1 MSPEFPGGISL
12 AEVWQA
18 RHRIQGRADRTPLR
32 YSPSLSRRFGARVWL
47 KLENM
52 QPTGAFKLRGASNM
66 IAALLEQY
74 GPDRLKP
81 GVITASTGNHGRAVA
96 WAARELGIPATVC
109 LSSLVPANKV
119 AAIEALGAEV
129 CRCGNSQ
136 DDAFA
141 VVDERVASRGQVAI
155 PPFDHPLI
163 VAGQG
168 TLALELLEERPQLDM
183 VVAGLSGGGLLGGI
197 GLVMKQLSP
206 RTEVVGVSL
215 SQGAAMWHSLQAG
228 KPVQVEEVP
237 SLADSLGGGIGLDN
251 RHTLAL
257 VRAVMDSHYQVPET
271 AIARAMVTLLE
282 QEKMLLE
289 GAAAVGLAAI
299 EHHRIPI
306 EGKEVALVLSGNNVA
321 LETFERAREL
331 ERQSHANL

>member
-1 MSPEFPGGISL
+1 
-12 AEVWQA
+12 
-18 RHRIQGRADRTPLR
+18 
-32 YSPSLSRRFGARVWL
+32 
-47 KLENM
+47 
-52 QPTGAFKLRGASNM
+52 M

-74 GPDRLKP
+74 GPQRLQS

-129 CRCGNSQ
+129 CRCGDSQ
-136 DDAFA
+136 DEAFET
-141 VVDERVASRGQVAI
+141 VHERVQSRGQVAI

-163 VAGQG
+163 IAGQG
-168 TLALELLEERPQLDM
+168 TLALEILEARPQLDM
-183 VVAGLSGGGLLGGI
+183 VLAGLSGGGLLGGI

-215 SQGAAMWHSLQAG
+215 SAGAAMWHSLQAG
-228 KPVQVEEVP
+228 KPVSVAETP

-257 VRAVMDSHYQVPET
+257 VRATMDSHYQVPEA

-306 EGKEVALVLSGNNVA
+306 AGKEVALVLSGNNVA
-321 LETFERAREL
+321 LETFDRARQEQAQDADL
-331 ERQSHANL
+331 

>member
-1 MSPEFPGGISL
+1 MNPELPGGVTL
-12 AEVWQA
+12 ADVWQA
-18 RHRIQGRADRTPLR
+18 RRRIRAQADNTPLR
-32 YSPSLSRRFGARVWL
+32 YSPYLSQRYDAKVWL
-47 KLENM
+47 KLENL

-74 GPDRLKP
+74 GPQRLQA

-129 CRCGNSQ
+129 CRCGDSQ
-136 DDAFA
+136 DEAFET
-141 VVDERVASRGQVAI
+141 VDERVTSRGQVAI

-163 VAGQG
+163 IAGQG
-168 TLALELLEERPQLDM
+168 TLALEILEARPQLDM
-183 VVAGLSGGGLLGGI
+183 VFAGLSGGGLLGGI

-215 SQGAAMWHSLQAG
+215 SDGAAMWHSLQAG
-228 KPVQVEEVP
+228 KPVSVPETP

-257 VRAVMDSHYQVPET
+257 VCATMDSHYQVPET

-306 EGKEVALVLSGNNVA
+306 AGKEVALVLSGNNVA
-321 LETFERAREL
+321 LETFDRARQEQAQDADL
-331 ERQSHANL
+331 